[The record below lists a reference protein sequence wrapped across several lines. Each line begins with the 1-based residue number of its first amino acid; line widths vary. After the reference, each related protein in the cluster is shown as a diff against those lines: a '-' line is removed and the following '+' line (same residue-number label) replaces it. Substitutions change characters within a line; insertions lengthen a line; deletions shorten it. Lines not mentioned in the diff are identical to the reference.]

1 MRAHVPEAASLRA
14 LRSRTGRVAHSAEP
28 PDAATALAGYEAE
41 GLEPAAPGGTDG
53 ASGVPLDAWPSQ
65 DAKRPRRA
73 SRLAGALRFRP
84 GNKGGP
90 CLSASDI
97 YLPEMAP

>member
-1 MRAHVPEAASLRA
+1 MSRKLPRYAHCGLAQGESHTQLSPQTPQPHWLATKQKAW
-14 LRSRTGRVAHSAEP
+14 GPQP
-28 PDAATALAGYEAE
+28 PGEL
-41 GLEPAAPGGTDG
+41 DG
-53 ASGVPLDAWPSQ
+53 AEGVPLDAWPSQ